1 MEIRFDQTKK
11 ENWSIF
17 KMREIAEYFG
27 YSLTDR
33 FKSELNSFILNNVI
47 KAKLAQFI
55 GTFAKKHFEEVR
67 PPLEKIK

>member
-17 KMREIAEYFG
+17 KMREIAEYIG

-33 FKSELNSFILNNVI
+33 FK
-47 KAKLAQFI
+47 
-55 GTFAKKHFEEVR
+55 
-67 PPLEKIK
+67 